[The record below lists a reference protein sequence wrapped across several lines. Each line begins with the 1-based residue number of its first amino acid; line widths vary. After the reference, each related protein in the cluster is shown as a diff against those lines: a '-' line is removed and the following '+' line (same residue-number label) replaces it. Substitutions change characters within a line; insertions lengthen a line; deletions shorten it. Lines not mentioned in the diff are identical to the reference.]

1 MGMFMASVSFRC
13 ADTEKWT
20 QLKPWIERMFQQI
33 PDLVTNFDDP
43 GPGYVILDMR
53 GYQVRELADL
63 PERISALTGD
73 YAVMAVCN
81 DSDFNLMSLYHN
93 GTCLESSFIGEVYE
107 EYEEF
112 PELAIPDV
120 KLWKPLLL
128 DESQEDALHQ
138 ALYGHEIFA
147 EDNLRAL
154 TELTGLPIFDDEL
167 FMKYI

>member
-13 ADTEKWT
+13 SDREKWT
-20 QLKPWIERMFQQI
+20 QVRPWIERMFHHI
-33 PDLVTNFDDP
+33 PGLVTNFDDH

-53 GYQVRELADL
+53 GYQVPELADL

-73 YAVMAVCN
+73 YAVLAICN
-81 DSDFNLMSLYHN
+81 DSDFNLMSLFHN
-93 GTCLESSFIGEVYE
+93 GNCLENSFIGEVYE

-112 PELAIPDV
+112 PELTAPDFG
-120 KLWKPLLL
+120 LWKPLLK
-128 DESQEDALHQ
+128 DASQEETLRQ
-138 ALYGHEIFA
+138 ALYGQEIFA

>member
-13 ADTEKWT
+13 ADREKWT
-20 QLKPWIERMFQQI
+20 QAKPWIERMFSQVS
-33 PDLVTNFDDP
+33 DLVTNFEDN

-53 GYQVRELADL
+53 GYHVMELAEL

-73 YAVMAVCN
+73 YAVMAICN
-81 DSDFNLMSLYHN
+81 DSDFNLMSLFHN
-93 GTCLESSFIGEVYE
+93 GKLLESSHIGEVYE
-107 EYEEF
+107 EYEGF
-112 PELAIPDV
+112 TDMGLPDLE
-120 KLWKPLLL
+120 LWKPLLK
-128 DESQEDALHQ
+128 DASQEDALRQ
-138 ALYGHEIFA
+138 ALYGQGIFA

>member
-13 ADTEKWT
+13 TDGEKWI
-20 QLKPWIERMFQQI
+20 QLKPWIERMIQGV
-33 PDLVTNFDDP
+33 PNLVTNFDAD
-43 GPGYVILDMR
+43 GPGYEILDMR

-81 DSDFNLMSLYHN
+81 DSDFNLMSLFHN
-93 GTCLESSFIGEVYE
+93 GICLENSCIGEAYE
-107 EYEEF
+107 EFEEF
-112 PELAIPDV
+112 PELTKPDFE
-120 KLWKPLLL
+120 LWKPLLL
-128 DESQEDALHQ
+128 DASQEEALRQ